1 MDSETPGNLLGL
13 AEEISGILVP
23 VESSPGFRDGLGDQ
37 LSAVVR
43 GRRERSVVQLSEDRS
58 RAFILGATLVSLVP
72 LLGLVLYLLCS
83 RLISRGQH
91 ATAH

>member
-13 AEEISGILVP
+13 AEEISGVLVP

-43 GRRERSVVQLSEDRS
+43 QRRERRGIELAEDRS
-58 RAFILGATLVSLVP
+58 WAFILGAALVSLIP
-72 LLGLVLYLLCS
+72 LLGLVLYVLRS
-83 RLISRGQH
+83 RLISGAQH
-91 ATAH
+91 AVSH